1 MFRNSNSGS
10 AVRFRQPKPLVEAL
24 RHTRYDSEVMAT
36 ASAPAMKTAARRPPG
51 PKGWFLLGS
60 MLEMSRDWLGFY
72 TRCAKEYGDVVRF
85 RIAHVPIYLLVN
97 PRDIEYVLVTNAS
110 NFTKSADYRA
120 LARILGKGLLTSEG
134 EFWRRQR
141 SLIQP
146 AFRHENILSY
156 ATVMTGA
163 AGRMLDGWRDTETRN
178 LHEDTMRLTLE
189 IVAQCLYGAEVAEV
203 AERVA
208 QALDIAAQTFL
219 AAASQALIFPF
230 DVPDLFT
237 PRLRRAIRELNNVIN
252 SMIRARRASNQPR
265 GDLLDT
271 LLRARDAE
279 GKPMSDAQLRDEM
292 MTLFVAGHETTAL
305 VLSWTCYLLAQNREV
320 EARLVAELR
329 AVLGNRSPVPED
341 LPRLRYTEMVLKE
354 AMRLYPPAWGI
365 GRRAVA
371 ECEIGGYRVPAGTNI
386 FILQWLTQRDPR
398 FFPDPERFDP
408 DRWRQDP
415 VRSGKI
421 PRFAYFPFGGGPRV
435 CVGASFAMIE
445 ATLLLAM
452 IQQKY
457 HLDLAPGRSV
467 EVFASATLR
476 PKHGV
481 HVVVHRRPPLA

>member
-1 MFRNSNSGS
+1 
-10 AVRFRQPKPLVEAL
+10 
-24 RHTRYDSEVMAT
+24 MAT
-36 ASAPAMKTAARRPPG
+36 ASATATKPALGLPPG
-51 PKGWFLLGS
+51 PKGRFLVGS
-60 MLEMSRDWLGFY
+60 MLEMSRDWLRFY
-72 TRCAKEYGDVVRF
+72 SRCAKEYGDVVRF

-97 PRDIEYVLVTNAS
+97 PRDIEYVLVTNAG

-134 EFWRRQR
+134 EFCRRQR

-146 AFRHENILSY
+146 AFRHDSILSY
-156 ATVMTGA
+156 APVMTHA
-163 AGRMLDGWRDTETRN
+163 ASRMVDGWRDTEARN
-178 LHEDTMRLTLE
+178 LHEDMMRLTLE

-208 QALDIAAQTFL
+208 QALDVAAESFL

-230 DVPDLFT
+230 DVPDFFT

-252 SMIRARRASNQPR
+252 SMIRARRVSNEPR

-279 GKPMSDAQLRDEM
+279 GKPMSDAQVRDEM

-305 VLSWTCYLLAQNREV
+305 ALSWTCYLLAQNPEIEAKLV
-320 EARLVAELR
+320 EELR
-329 AVLGNRSPVPED
+329 TDLGDRAPAPED
-341 LPRLRYTEMVLKE
+341 LQRLRYTEMVLKE

-365 GRRAVA
+365 GRKAIA

-408 DRWRQDP
+408 ERWRDDP
-415 VRSGKI
+415 VRAGKI

-435 CVGASFAMIE
+435 CVGASFAMME
-445 ATLLLAM
+445 ASLLLAM

-457 HLDLAPGRSV
+457 HFDLAPGHPV

-476 PKHGV
+476 PKHGI
-481 HVVVHRRPPLA
+481 HIILHRRKA